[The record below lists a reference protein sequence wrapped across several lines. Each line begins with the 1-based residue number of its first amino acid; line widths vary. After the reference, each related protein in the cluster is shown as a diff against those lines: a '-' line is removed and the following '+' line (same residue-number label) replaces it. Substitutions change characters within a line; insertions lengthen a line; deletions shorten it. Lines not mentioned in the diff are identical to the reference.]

1 MLRHAQKDQASVE
14 TDDKPRVPWRNRIMR
29 DGLSGMLLIGTLLL
43 VALAFESFHQDVP
56 NPTKP
61 PTHVPSKPPVE
72 TAYDTARGRMQYWP
86 EKAKTKM
93 LVPPRP
99 ISPDTKRSG
108 SEICSE
114 VDLFT
119 AARCEKG
126 GGGRRRRRGVT

>member
-1 MLRHAQKDQASVE
+1 
-14 TDDKPRVPWRNRIMR
+14 
-29 DGLSGMLLIGTLLL
+29 
-43 VALAFESFHQDVP
+43 
-56 NPTKP
+56 
-61 PTHVPSKPPVE
+61 
-72 TAYDTARGRMQYWP
+72 
-86 EKAKTKM
+86 M

-126 GGGRRRRRGVT
+126 GGGVGVVERCRRKGDMSVLENCLGSVIGSVSEGPRKCLGSVSAVRRTLPTR